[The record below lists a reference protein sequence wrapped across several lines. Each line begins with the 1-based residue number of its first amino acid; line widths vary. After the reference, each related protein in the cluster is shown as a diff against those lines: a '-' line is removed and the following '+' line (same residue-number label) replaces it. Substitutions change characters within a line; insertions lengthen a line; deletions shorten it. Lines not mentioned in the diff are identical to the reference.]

1 MALQVNREI
10 CSLVLG
16 WRFNVRGRMRSIR
29 WNREAFGRLDILI
42 LQWRGCT

>member
-16 WRFNVRGRMRSIR
+16 WRFNARRRMRSIR
-29 WNREAFGRLDILI
+29 AGTERRLDD
-42 LQWRGCT
+42 